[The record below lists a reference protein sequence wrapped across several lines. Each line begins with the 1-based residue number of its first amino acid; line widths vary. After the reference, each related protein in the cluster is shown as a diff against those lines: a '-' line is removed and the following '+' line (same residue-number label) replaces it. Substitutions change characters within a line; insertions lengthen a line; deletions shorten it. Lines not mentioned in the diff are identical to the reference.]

1 MLNIAWKTKKK
12 NIAWKRGK
20 EKRGGGGMN
29 WRCGETWPS
38 DRVTH
43 WHYSQSQEVCMY
55 VSSWHK
61 LMFGALL
68 LEMDAVAR
76 WGVLILD
83 ESVLLDNGWKCVSGV
98 AWNLLLCCQFIQLC
112 FDEWDSRWHRT
123 RTTIVHR
130 EPYRRIAWLAQPKRT
145 ANRALGVVLIYEEES
160 FFSLFF
166 FKKNS

>member
-1 MLNIAWKTKKK
+1 MVEGWIDVADW
-12 NIAWKRGK
+12 
-20 EKRGGGGMN
+20 
-29 WRCGETWPS
+29 
-38 DRVTH
+38 H
-43 WHYSQSQEVCMY
+43 WHYSQSQEVCMYY

-83 ESVLLDNGWKCVSGV
+83 ESLLLDNEWKCVSGV

-112 FDEWDSRWHRT
+112 FDEWDSRRHRT

-130 EPYRRIAWLAQPKRT
+130 EPYRRIAWLAQPKIT
-145 ANRALGVVLIYEEES
+145 EHWVLCWFTKRSPSFLS
-160 FFSLFF
+160 FFL
-166 FKKNS
+166 